1 MSTTIEKWT
10 ASSRENTMSDNIERD
25 AAAPSPS
32 EERNILGQ
40 RLKEAREY
48 LGLSQE
54 FVADQLGVPRASLSA
69 METGR
74 RKVSSLELKQ
84 LARLYKQTVQYFYG
98 EDETLPQAQPN
109 DEAMLAIFRT
119 ANDLTVEDRQQVL
132 RFAQFLRAS
141 GPAPKLTDGKIAP
154 S

>member
-1 MSTTIEKWT
+1 MSQTDN
-10 ASSRENTMSDNIERD
+10 RED
-25 AAAPSPS
+25 ALISPDQ
-32 EERNILGQ
+32 EQEILGQ

-54 FVADQLGVPRASLSA
+54 FVAEQLGVPRASMSA
-69 METGR
+69 METGK

-84 LARLYKQTVQYFYG
+84 LARLYKQTVQYFLG
-98 EDETLPQAQPN
+98 EEEMVPQGQPE
-109 DEAMLAIFRT
+109 DKSLLALFRT
-119 ANDLTVEDRQQVL
+119 TRDLSSEDRQQVL

-141 GPAPKLTDGKIAP
+141 GPVPKSAEEQTSSG

>member
-1 MSTTIEKWT
+1 
-10 ASSRENTMSDNIERD
+10 MSDNNELNEIALSLSQEQD
-25 AAAPSPS
+25 
-32 EERNILGQ
+32 ILGQ

-54 FVADQLGVPRASLSA
+54 FVADQLSVPRASISA
-69 METGR
+69 IETGR

-98 EDETLPQAQPN
+98 EDETLPQAQPK

-119 ANDLTVEDRQQVL
+119 ANDLSMEDRQQVL

-141 GPAPKLTDGKIAP
+141 GPAPKPTDVKVTH